1 MDQELL
7 DEQDR
12 LVQQKDSLLKDIRAI
27 QKRKIKEL
35 DELYNI
41 KLRKKDFEKELEK
54 TQEEIKKMEDYFHEA
69 RKQGVVQ
76 KQQQQTQTNELKF
89 KDPSESVNRQS
100 ERLPSPLT
108 KTPSPITLKPN
119 QEQIRVRPNV
129 SLMAPGGQH
138 PAGRPPGRSVWHMES
153 QLQLPRPSDPGQPQP
168 MPQLQQRRP
177 SGDSSH
183 SFSPDPR
190 HDPAEHLQR
199 LTEDARKS
207 FQPYKPQHHDPRRSV
222 EPQAG
227 PGYLPHPQHAR
238 PPMKDPGDPRLA
250 MTMNDSALASHLL
263 EYYRSLG
270 LIPPGHRLPPEPG
283 SAGLVRPTPVTP
295 GHGAV
300 TRGEPPPG
308 YHDPRHQHQNAAY
321 ISGLEKLLIQ
331 VRGETERQFMSLFIF
346 HT

>member
-1 MDQELL
+1 M
-7 DEQDR
+7 
-12 LVQQKDSLLKDIRAI
+12 
-27 QKRKIKEL
+27 
-35 DELYNI
+35 
-41 KLRKKDFEKELEK
+41 
-54 TQEEIKKMEDYFHEA
+54 
-69 RKQGVVQ
+69 
-76 KQQQQTQTNELKF
+76 
-89 KDPSESVNRQS
+89 
-100 ERLPSPLT
+100 
-108 KTPSPITLKPN
+108 
-119 QEQIRVRPNV
+119 
-129 SLMAPGGQH
+129 
-138 PAGRPPGRSVWHMES
+138 
-153 QLQLPRPSDPGQPQP
+153 
-168 MPQLQQRRP
+168 
-177 SGDSSH
+177 
-183 SFSPDPR
+183 
-190 HDPAEHLQR
+190 
-199 LTEDARKS
+199 
-207 FQPYKPQHHDPRRSV
+207 

-270 LIPPGHRLPPEPG
+270 LIPPVPRLPPEQG

>member
-153 QLQLPRPSDPGQPQP
+153 QLQLPRPSDPGQPHP
-168 MPQLQQRRP
+168 MPQL
-177 SGDSSH
+177 
-183 SFSPDPR
+183 
-190 HDPAEHLQR
+190 
-199 LTEDARKS
+199 
-207 FQPYKPQHHDPRRSV
+207 HHNS
-222 EPQAG
+222 
-227 PGYLPHPQHAR
+227 
-238 PPMKDPGDPRLA
+238 
-250 MTMNDSALASHLL
+250 
-263 EYYRSLG
+263 
-270 LIPPGHRLPPEPG
+270 
-283 SAGLVRPTPVTP
+283 
-295 GHGAV
+295 
-300 TRGEPPPG
+300 
-308 YHDPRHQHQNAAY
+308 
-321 ISGLEKLLIQ
+321 
-331 VRGETERQFMSLFIF
+331 
-346 HT
+346 